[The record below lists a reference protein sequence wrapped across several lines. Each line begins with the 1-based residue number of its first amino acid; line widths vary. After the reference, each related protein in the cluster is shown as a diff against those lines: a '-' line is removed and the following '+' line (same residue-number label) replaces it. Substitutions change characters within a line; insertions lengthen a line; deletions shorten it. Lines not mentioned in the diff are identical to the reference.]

1 MHTQRSSE
9 AEKRV
14 RQTTWAFADGRFEQ
28 REVIE
33 WAIALSP
40 EHETERAILRDLF
53 GRQQK
58 TVREP
63 YALAWRCIFE
73 FWRTPDGQT
82 ANDAF
87 LIRRELR
94 DGGQQLDLIRLIVD
108 AVRPS
113 LKVETVR
120 RFEIVSSEEL
130 PKKPKHLKHLLYASI
145 TSGSRLGPE
154 DVGLSGINDRN
165 FLFALA
171 TALNAAV
178 LNGLNI
184 ARMIGSISK
193 EMDITNWLV
202 HRVYFVPPE
211 QYPEGGGE
219 PDRYSDG
226 FAPATKL
233 MYAVM
238 SRLADIDIKAA
249 RHIVASWDVGGWT
262 LYRRLWAAAGR
273 DPRLVEPF
281 EVASFLYKLDDREFW
296 IAGSYPEFAELRAV
310 RWNSF
315 SPEESRNLESRLLK
329 GEPMR
334 QVPSGVP
341 KDEIQNYRR
350 RHIANELRRIQAG
363 GGLLSAKSSA
373 LLEQAVAQLNAELPD
388 AEITLGF
395 NQGVRLVMRDRATAQ
410 SFDGIATSR
419 LLNELAN
426 SLTEDGWDDRSEN
439 AADFI
444 GTNAPVILKLLAEFP
459 DPAVS
464 SKIWQ
469 AFGHRFS
476 PSDLNVGPDKAKTQD
491 LDRIPIALQ
500 ACRAITA
507 ERPEVLGR
515 AIEGLTAFIGNWDR
529 LLGESDDFRQ
539 AWLTLWPYAVRRTNE
554 KLDTS
559 TPLSNKAFGT
569 PVGQMIWAMIGM
581 CPRIR
586 DGDIPMAGGL
596 WPAILSAVEGADGEA
611 LVNARY
617 VLIRDIGYFYV
628 ASPQWAMK
636 NLVVPLISSSHLDFW
651 EAFSTGNLPQYDLMS
666 QLAEPIIKATTLSEL
681 PGKVKADLAERVIWS
696 TIFDRKGNTPP
707 AVPLAL
713 VQQMLRMGGD
723 AVRSQVVR
731 SLVELLNQDD
741 DAFDQKARFDLA
753 KSVFQDVWPKELT
766 LSSRAVSE
774 ELAEFPAAAG
784 EYYAEATVLVLPY
797 LTPFDCW
804 SLWDYGLMETN
815 DVDQKFKKIDT
826 PDKAA
831 ALLSILD
838 RTVGGEEGAIIPDG
852 LQDALTHIA
861 SLSPK
866 IEKDPRF
873 HRLVTLNRR

>member
-1 MHTQRSSE
+1 MHTQPSSE
-9 AEKRV
+9 AERRV
-14 RQTTWAFADGRFEQ
+14 RQTTWAFADGRFEK

-33 WAIALSP
+33 WAIALAP
-40 EHETERAILRDLF
+40 EQETERAILRDLF
-53 GRQQK
+53 GRQRK

-73 FWRTPDGQT
+73 FWRSPDGQT

-94 DGGQQLDLIRLIVD
+94 GGGQQLELIRLIVD

-113 LKVETVR
+113 LKVETAR
-120 RFEIVSSEEL
+120 RFEIASTQEL
-130 PKKPKHLKHLLYASI
+130 PKKPKQLRHLLYASI

-154 DVGLSGINDRN
+154 DVGLSAINDRD
-165 FLFALA
+165 FLFGLA

-178 LNGLNI
+178 LAGLNL

-202 HRVYFVPPE
+202 HRVYFVPPT

-233 MYAVM
+233 MFAVM
-238 SRLADIDIKAA
+238 SRLADIDIGAA

-273 DPRLVEPF
+273 DPRLAEPF
-281 EVASFLYKLDDREFW
+281 EVALFLRQLDDREFW
-296 IAGSYPEFAELRAV
+296 IAGSYPEFAELRAL
-310 RWNSF
+310 RWSSF
-315 SPEESRNLESRLLK
+315 SPEETRKLESRLLK
-329 GEPMR
+329 GEPIK

-341 KDEIQNYRR
+341 KGEIENYRR
-350 RHIANELRRIQAG
+350 RHIANELRRVQAG
-363 GGLLSAKSSA
+363 GGMLSEKTSTWLA
-373 LLEQAVAQLNAELPD
+373 EAVAQLNADLPD
-388 AEITLGF
+388 AELTLGF
-395 NQGVRLVMRDRATAQ
+395 NQGVRLITRDRTVAQ

-419 LLNELAN
+419 LLDELAN

-439 AADFI
+439 AANFI
-444 GTNAPVILKLLAEFP
+444 GTNAPVILKLLGEFP
-459 DPAVS
+459 NVSTS

-476 PSDLNVGPDKAKTQD
+476 PSDLNVGPDQAQPAD

-500 ACRAITA
+500 ACKAITV

-515 AIEGLTAFIGNWDR
+515 AIDGLTAFIGNWDR
-529 LLGESDDFRQ
+529 LLGESDDFRR

-554 KLDTS
+554 RLDAT

-586 DGDIPMAGGL
+586 NGDTPMAGGM
-596 WPAILSAVEGADGEA
+596 WPAILSAVESADGEA
-611 LVNARY
+611 LLNARY
-617 VLIRDIGYFYV
+617 VLIRDLGYFYV
-628 ASPQWAMK
+628 ASPEWATK
-636 NLVVPLISSSHLDFW
+636 NLVVPLVNSSHPDFW
-651 EAFSTGNLPQYDLMS
+651 EAFSTGNLPQYELMS
-666 QLAEPIIKATTLSEL
+666 QLAEPIIKATTLSEI

-696 TIFDRKGNTPP
+696 MIFDRKENKPP
-707 AVPLAL
+707 AVPVALA
-713 VQQMLRMGGD
+713 QQMLRMGGD
-723 AVRSQVVR
+723 AVRRQVVR
-731 SLVELLNQDD
+731 SLIEFLNQND
-741 DAFDQKARFDLA
+741 DAFDQRARFDLA

-784 EYYAEATVLVLPY
+784 EYYAQAAELILPY

-804 SLWDYGLMETN
+804 SLWDYGLMDTN
-815 DVDQKFKKIDT
+815 EADRKFKLIDT
-826 PDKAA
+826 PTKAV

-838 RTVGGEEGAIIPDG
+838 RTVGGEDGAIIPDG
-852 LQDALTHIA
+852 LQEALSHIA

-866 IEKDPRF
+866 IEKNPLF
-873 HRLVTLNRR
+873 QRLVTLNRR